1 MTGASSGIGE
11 AIAKD
16 LVKEGLQVI
25 GIARRKDRLESLAAS
40 LKDSKG
46 KFHPFVGDVS
56 KESDVLDAFKFA
68 KTIGP
73 VHILVNNAG
82 IFRIN
87 SLTDGDTEKWR
98 QVFDVNVLGL
108 CVATR
113 EAVRDMKNNS
123 VDGHI
128 VHINS
133 IGGHKVIGGESMN
146 VYCASKF
153 AVTALTETLRLELN
167 SLGSKIKV
175 SSVSPGF
182 VKTEIGEA
190 AGWPKVQY
198 EQAIKTSPHLE
209 SQDISDAVLYVLG
222 TPPHVQVHELII
234 KPVGEKPRTPLPT
247 RNSTLPKKT
256 STSSST

>member
-1 MTGASSGIGE
+1 MPISLKRWEGKVAIVTGASSGIGE

-25 GIARRKDRLESLAAS
+25 GIARRKDRLESLSAS
-40 LKDSKG
+40 LKNTKG

-56 KESDVLDAFKFA
+56 KESDILKAFEFA
-68 KTIGP
+68 KTVGP
-73 VHILVNNAG
+73 VHILINNAG

-87 SLTDGDTEKWR
+87 TLTDGDTEKWR
-98 QVFDVNVLGL
+98 QVLDVNVLGL

-113 EAVRDMKNNS
+113 EAVRDMRKNE

-128 VHINS
+128 IHINS
-133 IGGHKVIGGESMN
+133 VGGHKVIPDSN
-146 VYCASKF
+146 VYSASKF

-190 AGWPKVQY
+190 AGFSK
-198 EQAIKTSPHLE
+198 EQFEEILKTMPSLE
-209 SQDISDAVLYVLG
+209 SQDVSDGVLYVLG

-234 KPVGEKPRTPLPT
+234 KPIGEKD
-247 RNSTLPKKT
+247 
-256 STSSST
+256 